1 MEEEKTK
8 TKNLAAK
15 DLYLVLKVRPDAT
28 IDQIEEAYVHCYDE
42 FGPNAQVDD
51 KSVEELDV
59 MYKTFQECADA
70 YEVLSDPR
78 RREEYDKNYQNHHS
92 KRQAQAT
99 TGEKKALWSK
109 VTSPFTGAG
118 NTTVE
123 PEGKGPRIQALAY
136 EVTADI
142 SLREAMKGTKFSFTI
157 SDPTPCEDCAGMKP
171 VNRMQCATCR
181 GLGYFNVDREEEI
194 DLPPNVYDGMEIRKN
209 ELGRYDLRAQRN
221 GDLIIK
227 IKVREHPH
235 LAFVG
240 NDLQTNVP
248 VSIYEAMLGAEIEVP
263 TATGKV
269 VMKIQPLTQPGRIY
283 RLKGLGLAGGDQLVK
298 IEIVLPQKLSGEEV
312 GMYKKLRDLYKE
324 PNPRKDLYTK

>member
-1 MEEEKTK
+1 MSDLMEEEKTK
-8 TKNLAAK
+8 TKSHSGK
-15 DLYLVLKVRPDAT
+15 DLYQILKVRPDAT
-28 IDQIEEAYVHCYDE
+28 TDQIEDAYVRSYNEC
-42 FGPNAQVDD
+42 GPNASVDD
-51 KSVEELDV
+51 KSVEELDS
-59 MYKTFQECADA
+59 MYKEFQEVADA
-70 YEVLSDPR
+70 YEILMDAR
-78 RREEYDKNYQNHHS
+78 RRDDYDKTYE
-92 KRQAQAT
+92 KKKQAT
-99 TGEKKALWSK
+99 TGEVKALWNK
-109 VTSPFTGAG
+109 VTSPFTGGG
-118 NTTVE
+118 NTNTE
-123 PEGKGPRIQALAY
+123 PDAKGPRIQALAY
-136 EVTADI
+136 EVTAEI

-157 SDPTPCEDCAGMKP
+157 SDPTPCEDCAGLKP
-171 VNRMQCATCR
+171 VNRMQCTTCR

-235 LAFVG
+235 LHFVG